1 MFKIIAIV
9 LYALVMIVL
18 SLVIDFKGL
27 KKKLNL
33 LIITLIAT
41 GTFVGGIWGLVF
53 IMAMPIYLFAVL
65 VVNTKSANMR
75 VEKL

>member
-9 LYALVMIVL
+9 FYVLAMIVL

-33 LIITLIAT
+33 PILTLIAI
-41 GTFVGGIWGLVF
+41 GTFVGGIWGLIF

-65 VVNTKSANMR
+65 VVNTKSVNMR